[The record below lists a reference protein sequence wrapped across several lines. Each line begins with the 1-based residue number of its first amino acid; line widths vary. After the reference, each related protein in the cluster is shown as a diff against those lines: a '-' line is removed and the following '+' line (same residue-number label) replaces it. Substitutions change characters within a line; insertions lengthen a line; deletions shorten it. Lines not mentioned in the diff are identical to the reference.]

1 VLDYLVPL
9 LDFDL
14 DLVRVAEVVDL
25 VVQVIVA
32 EVVVL
37 VVVDLLVPMPVPR
50 LLELEVL
57 PQVQV
62 IHN

>member
-1 VLDYLVPL
+1 MRDYLEDRR
-9 LDFDL
+9 DFDL
-14 DLVRVAEVVDL
+14 DLVLVGQGQDL

-37 VVVDLLVPMPVPR
+37 VVVDLLEPMPVPR

-57 PQVQV
+57 PQAQV
-62 IHN
+62 IHS